1 MLCAVRGGRGP
12 GGTWPPIQALGSLRL
27 GTPAG
32 SRRPLASVSSS
43 AGQST
48 HDLPS
53 VLHSLPV
60 ASKGIR
66 NMEVSCKLEA
76 WCRCRSDHDLEGQ
89 PGGQRGSHVSE
100 LSSAPP

>member
-1 MLCAVRGGRGP
+1 MLCAVRGERGP

-48 HDLPS
+48 RDLPS

-76 WCRCRSDHDLEGQ
+76 WCRCRSTMT
-89 PGGQRGSHVSE
+89 
-100 LSSAPP
+100 